1 MTKSKFYNIIKTEDI
16 QVSIPQTSHFTIG
29 TSPYYAHQH
38 ALGIDIYQSLFLDD
52 YEVLSPISGEIL
64 KVKPLLAPRPKFVG
78 GINKD
83 YLILVSNPQNRK
95 ITYKILHVKP
105 HNIQAGQRIRI
116 GDPIGKTI
124 RNGYFAYWSSPHLHL
139 EIRPSNDAIRAS
151 GGRTF
156 SLAFDKKKNKDYIEE
171 RNSEEIHMN
180 VHSVFPEFYLAKFS
194 ETLYKF
200 IDPIY
205 GVKVRVNKEDYI
217 LDGGIPHY
225 KKGTI
230 ISQGSIEG
238 KIKKS
243 IYLVNQIIGRLN
255 ETRGQFGFFQFD
267 SSLKFLLNDEE
278 IRGISLYLANFM
290 PLIKIIPN
298 KDNEI
303 TLNTK
308 STPLLTIHSA
318 QKEK

>member
-1 MTKSKFYNIIKTEDI
+1 MKSEFYNIVKTEDI

-64 KVKPLLAPRPKFVG
+64 KIKALLAPKPKFLG
-78 GINKD
+78 GIDKD
-83 YLILVSNPQNRK
+83 YLILVRNPHNPE

-105 HNIQAGQRIRI
+105 HNIQVGERIEI
-116 GDPIGKTI
+116 GVPIGKTI
-124 RNGYFAYWSSPHLHL
+124 RNGYFANWSSPHLHL

-156 SLAFDKKKNKDYIEE
+156 SLAFDKKRKKDYIEE
-171 RNSEEIHMN
+171 KNSEEIQMK
-180 VHSVFPEFYLAKFS
+180 VLSVFPEFYLAKFS
-194 ETLYKF
+194 ESLYKF

-205 GVKVRVNKEDYI
+205 GVKVRANKESYI

-225 KKGTI
+225 KNGTI
-230 ISQGSIEG
+230 ISDSSFERV
-238 KIKKS
+238 KDLS
-243 IYLVNQIIGRLN
+243 IYLENQKIGKLN
-255 ETRGQFGFFQFD
+255 ESRGQFGFLKFD
-267 SSLKFLLNDEE
+267 KSLKFLLNDEE

-290 PLIKIIPN
+290 PLIKIIPY
-298 KDNEI
+298 KDKEI
-303 TLNTK
+303 TLDTK
-308 STPLLTIHSA
+308 STPLLTILST
-318 QKEK
+318 